1 MLETKERLHSYFDKE
16 SNYPKADNHEDKRE
30 NGDPA
35 DKRYRELIQAKQTCL
50 LLHLKKKLKKLKIE
64 DIEQEYWKLIKTKA
78 KPPSENKTIADLK
91 GHRTSFN
98 LYF

>member
-1 MLETKERLHSYFDKE
+1 MGFFMYVKDMRGGVKTTPPLVNFFKDHCMRLIFGTEHKLYMKFMKFE
-16 SNYPKADNHEDKRE
+16 
-30 NGDPA
+30 
-35 DKRYRELIQAKQTCL
+35 
-50 LLHLKKKLKKLKIE
+50 KKLKKLKIE